1 MFYVFCNNNSNNN
14 NTEQFKD
21 WGFRGKKIFG
31 PARCSHLFLNI
42 PVATGSWLSF
52 LRDVFLSLLCSATGQ
67 FPVRPL
73 CLEGM
78 WICAWICAYLE
89 GEALLG
95 LSGKKGSC
103 LPRLCILG
111 RPSFEFSGSSEI
123 SKITAQVLLAIQ
135 VLWGSTVYLGS
146 HFHSVAVVIIP
157 YYLIS
162 KFKCQRRCENCFFSI
177 FSCFL
182 QKVGSEQSH
191 PSILFDIKLNKH
203 FVLVIL
209 Y

>member
-73 CLEGM
+73 GLEGM

-111 RPSFEFSGSSEI
+111 RPSFEFSGS
-123 SKITAQVLLAIQ
+123 
-135 VLWGSTVYLGS
+135 
-146 HFHSVAVVIIP
+146 
-157 YYLIS
+157 
-162 KFKCQRRCENCFFSI
+162 I
-177 FSCFL
+177 FSSNRYWGQPT
-182 QKVGSEQSH
+182 QKWTLSSALPFWKHLILALRYQAA
-191 PSILFDIKLNKH
+191 PSLLPSPLHQAEAIPPATLAK
-203 FVLVIL
+203 VLCSTSITRWKEKQENL
-209 Y
+209 RKQGEGQRKRRNCRA